1 MPREIIIIF
10 HLIKARKKPHSPSQ
24 VESTL
29 KWFKC
34 LLRDRDRDSDD
45 RHRHRKGI
53 EKGIVMIE
61 IGIVMIEKGIEI
73 GIEKGIAM
81 IEIGIEMV

>member
-1 MPREIIIIF
+1 MKTKKEAVIFFLRVPREIIIIF

-34 LLRDRDRDSDD
+34 LLRDRDRHSNDRERHRDRHRERHSDD
-45 RHRHRKGI
+45 RDRHRDGI
-53 EKGIVMIE
+53 EK
-61 IGIVMIEKGIEI
+61 
-73 GIEKGIAM
+73 A
-81 IEIGIEMV
+81 